1 MAWETI
7 RKNKAAVAATVRLAD
22 YDEACR
28 SFRWRDARDGLPGGG
43 LDIAYEAL
51 DRHVAKGKGGKT
63 ALRWI
68 GRDLATRHYS
78 SADLAAGTN
87 RFANVLRG
95 LGIGKGDRV
104 YSLLGRVSELDIA
117 ALGTLKNGSVFSPLF
132 SAFGPE
138 PVKARASIREAAAL
152 VTTEAF

>member
-1 MAWETI
+1 
-7 RKNKAAVAATVRLAD
+7 
-22 YDEACR
+22 
-28 SFRWRDARDGLPGGG
+28 LP
-43 LDIAYEAL
+43 
-51 DRHVAKGKGGKT
+51 
-63 ALRWI
+63 
-68 GRDLATRHYS
+68 S